1 MMHEKILWYIADPMC
16 SWCWGFAPVIEAIRW
31 NYCNFL
37 KIELVLGGLRPGTKQ
52 TIAPVLREEILHHW
66 KAVERATGQ
75 SFRFEGAMSEGFI
88 YDTEPAS
95 RGVVAMSLINPEII
109 FPFFESTQFAFYAEQ
124 KDVTKP
130 EILAQLAADIGID
143 AKSFLRVFESDE
155 AKNQTSIHFDKARR
169 WGVFSFPT
177 VIVQNVSGYSI
188 LNRGYCPLE
197 ALCLQLDDWLKM

>member
-1 MMHEKILWYIADPMC
+1 MNEKTLWYIADPMC
-16 SWCWGFAPVIEAIRW
+16 SWCWGFAPVIEAVRR

-52 TIAPVLREEILHHW
+52 TIASAQREEILHHW
-66 KAVERATGQ
+66 KAVKRATGQ
-75 SFRFEGAMSEGFI
+75 SFRFEGAMPEGFI

-95 RGVVAMSLINPEII
+95 RGVVAISLINPEVI

-130 EILAQLAADIGID
+130 EILVQLATNIGID

-155 AKNQTSIHFDKARR
+155 AKNQTSIHFDKVRQ
-169 WGVFSFPT
+169 WGVHSFPT
-177 VIVQNVSGYSI
+177 VIAQNASGYSI
-188 LNRGYCPLE
+188 LNNCVYNLMIG
-197 ALCLQLDDWLKM
+197 